1 MRGLLIRVGII
12 GVIAV
17 GVFVFRAY
25 VSGSA
30 GDLKV
35 GDCFDPP
42 TTVNTVVKEVQHH
55 PCTDAHHAE
64 VFFVGNYDQASTGYP
79 SENAFQNFVLDRCV
93 GAFQTYTGQAY
104 QQATELDIQPFWP
117 TEEGWGKGDKEVTC
131 FAIRVD
137 GGTMTTSVKAQAQ

>member
-12 GVIAV
+12 GAIAL

-42 TTVNTVVKEVQHH
+42 STVNTVVKEVQHH
-55 PCTDAHHAE
+55 PCADAHHAE
-64 VFFVGNYDQASTGYP
+64 VFFVGSYDQASTGYP
-79 SENAFQNFVLDRCV
+79 SEDAFQTFVLDRCI
-93 GAFQTYTGQAY
+93 GAFQTYTGQNY

-131 FAIRVD
+131 FVVRVD
-137 GGTMTTSVKAQAQ
+137 GGSMTTSVKTQTQ